1 MDELYTHLSG
11 VVGDLSARNSSIN
24 VDIQN
29 LGDKMIEFLHLQA
42 ITEDAEKEQLKV
54 IEQISFNIISNVKGD
69 LYHSTAAE
77 EKLSNATNL
86 INDLLGGGG
95 SA

>member
-11 VVGDLSARNSSIN
+11 IVGDLSTRNSSIN

-54 IEQISFNIISNVKGD
+54 IEQINNIISNVKGD

-77 EKLSNATNL
+77 EKLVNATNL

-95 SA
+95 GA